1 MLNITYIEHDGTV
14 HQVEAELGL
23 TLMEG
28 AVNNEVPGIE
38 AQCGGGCS
46 CATCHVYVDPAWED
60 KLPEQ
65 DAMERAM
72 LDMSA
77 SGLQGNSRLS
87 CQITLTD
94 ELEGLVVQ
102 MPEFQ
107 G

>member
-1 MLNITYIEHDGTV
+1 MPSITYIEHDGTV
-14 HQVEAELGL
+14 HQVEADTGL

-28 AVNNEVPGIE
+28 AVNNDVPGIE

-46 CATCHVYVDPAWED
+46 CATCHVYIDPAWEG

-65 DAMERAM
+65 DAMENAM
-72 LDMSA
+72 LSMSA
-77 SGLQGNSRLS
+77 SGLQENSRLS
-87 CQITLTD
+87 CQITVTD
-94 ELEGLVVQ
+94 QLDGLVVQ

>member
-1 MLNITYIEHDGTV
+1 MPNITYVEYDGTV
-14 HQVEAELGL
+14 HQVEADTGL

-28 AVNNEVPGIE
+28 AVNNDVPGIE

-46 CATCHVYVDPAWED
+46 CATCHVYVDPAWGD
-60 KLPEQ
+60 KLPDR
-65 DAMERAM
+65 DAMEKAM

-77 SGLQGNSRLS
+77 SGLQENSRLS
-87 CQITLTD
+87 CQITVTD

>member
-1 MLNITYIEHDGTV
+1 MPNITYIEYDGTA
-14 HQVEAELGL
+14 HQVEAEAGL

-28 AVNNEVPGIE
+28 AINNDVPGIE

-60 KLPEQ
+60 KLPER
-65 DAMERAM
+65 DAMEKAM

-77 SGLQGNSRLS
+77 SGLQENSRLS
-87 CQITLTD
+87 CQITVTD

>member
-1 MLNITYIEHDGTV
+1 MPLITYIEHDGTV
-14 HQVEAELGL
+14 HQVEVEAGI

-28 AVNNEVPGIE
+28 AVNNDVPGIE

-46 CATCHVYVDPAWED
+46 CATCHVYVDPAWEN

-65 DAMERAM
+65 DAMERGM
-72 LDMSA
+72 LDLSA
-77 SGLQGNSRLS
+77 SELADNSRLS

-94 ELEGLVVQ
+94 GLDGLVVK

>member
-14 HQVEAELGL
+14 HQVEAESGL

-46 CATCHVYVDPAWED
+46 CATCHVYVDSAWED

-65 DAMERAM
+65 DAMEQAM